1 MAGGMPRL
9 QLLLREPQQVALRL
23 QGMHKLVLG
32 GRRAHQA
39 WLPPS
44 RPVYHQQGGLGRHC
58 AVVRVLEAAALFKLE
73 HVQGDY
79 ARVCHNGLWVGRVLQ
94 WEQRGQRGTSECHV
108 SDTRLPGCWL
118 VQGPCTIT
126 A

>member
-58 AVVRVLEAAALFKLE
+58 AVVRVLEAAALLE
-73 HVQGDY
+73 LQHVERYDAAVGHD
-79 ARVCHNGLWVGRVLQ
+79 GLGVLGIL
-94 WEQRGQRGTSECHV
+94 QRGGGGWDE
-108 SDTRLPGCWL
+108 G
-118 VQGPCTIT
+118 QGMLLEEEGRMVDQE
-126 A
+126 